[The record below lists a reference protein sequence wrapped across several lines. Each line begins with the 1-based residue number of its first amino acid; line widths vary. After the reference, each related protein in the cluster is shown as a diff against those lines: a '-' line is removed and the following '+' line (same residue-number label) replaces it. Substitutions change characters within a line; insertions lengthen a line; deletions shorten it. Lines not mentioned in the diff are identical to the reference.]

1 MNAGK
6 NAGMVLRAETG
17 QSYLQETPTWRTKQ
31 GRKLGEGQWCWK
43 EIDRREHVV
52 EFFLFC
58 FLFLIGHKKLL
69 KEFNMG
75 TNINN
80 LGCYLKLQ
88 LIRSAVERI
97 LYPISWAKLS

>member
-1 MNAGK
+1 
-6 NAGMVLRAETG
+6 MVLESNR
-17 QSYLQETPTWRTKQ
+17 QKRTCC
-31 GRKLGEGQWCWK
+31 RF
-43 EIDRREHVV
+43 
-52 EFFLFC
+52 FFLFC
-58 FLFLIGHKKLL
+58 FLFLMGHKKLL

-97 LYPISWAKLS
+97 LHPISWAKLS